1 MWKFAALAL
10 FLPNVVTAQDV
21 FGTMAGCAR
30 AAGMSDRSDGAITWF
45 VGDRIDFHES
55 SCAIS
60 GSTPVGSGA
69 TVVTVQCTGEGETW
83 ENYYMIE
90 TTSDADRFV
99 IYPEEFP
106 DLRSELNKCF

>member
-1 MWKFAALAL
+1 MWKFALAL
-10 FLPNVVTAQDV
+10 ILLPATVSAQDV

-30 AAGMSDRSDGAITWF
+30 AAGMSDKSDGAITWF

-55 SCAIS
+55 SCPIT
-60 GSTPVGSGA
+60 GVTPVGSGA

-83 ENYYMIE
+83 EDYYMIE

-99 IYPEEFP
+99 ISPEQFP
-106 DLRSELNKCF
+106 DIRSELTQCF